1 MRMILPGFLLL
12 YCAITDIRRRE
23 IDLIPVIIFAVFA
36 VICMIFGYKVSINSS
51 LMGAFVGLILILL
64 SILSK
69 GVLGL
74 GDGVL
79 FTVIGLYVGYEKSIE
94 LLLLSLLL
102 SAGYS
107 VVILIKER
115 NINKEYPF
123 VPFILAAYSIMLFK

>member
-1 MRMILPGFLLL
+1 MRTILPGILLM
-12 YCAITDIRRRE
+12 YSAYTDIRRRE
-23 IDLIPVIIFAVFA
+23 IDIIPVFVFA
-36 VICMIFGYKVSINSS
+36 VLGFGCMSFGYKVSVYSS
-51 LMGAFVGLILILL
+51 LAGAMLGLFLVWL

-79 FTVIGLYVGYEKSIE
+79 FIVLGLYLGHEKSVE

-102 SAGYS
+102 SAIYS
-107 VVILIKER
+107 VVVLIRER

-123 VPFILAAYSIMLFK
+123 VPFILAAYLMIFMK